1 MHIEWL
7 HLTVSYSFLVVGEVL
22 FLSALL
28 HMVYQRR
35 TPTSMISWLLAII
48 LLPHLAVPLYF
59 ILGSRKRRS
68 SKAKSM
74 FSLHS
79 VTDLPVEKANPIDGV
94 LRANGIP
101 GGTQGNRFALY
112 TDGTEAYKALLQ
124 EIEKAQES
132 IFIST
137 YVFNNDTVTAQLLT
151 ALTKRA
157 TEGIEVKI
165 LIDSLGSFPLYCF
178 QHPFKKLRQAGAMIS
193 FFMPIMQMP
202 FRNYINLRNHRKI
215 YLFDRRIVL
224 TGGMNL
230 SAEYMGPT
238 PDPSRWNDLL
248 FLIEGPAVFHY
259 LEIFA
264 SDWAYASGQASSIPG
279 APDTGPSMACGHTTP
294 IALDTVP
301 LGNGDAYIQVVPSG
315 PDIARDALFEALV
328 CAIYTAR
335 KRIWIVTPYFVP
347 VTSLQ
352 EALIIAHHKGVDVK
366 LITPYESNH
375 LLADLVRSSYM
386 RELMEAGVEV
396 ALYKGPMLHAKAILF
411 DDAGAMLGS
420 VNIDNRSLLLNYE
433 VVSFAY
439 SVPIISEVNAWM
451 EKLLQNS
458 QHDMK
463 PAGILRRLAEN
474 LMRIVAP
481 QL

>member
-7 HLTVSYSFLVVGEVL
+7 HLTFSYSFIVVGEVL
-22 FLSALL
+22 VLSALL

-59 ILGSRKRRS
+59 ILGSRKRTS
-68 SKAKSM
+68 SKTKSI
-74 FSLHS
+74 FSLRS
-79 VTDLPVEKANPIDGV
+79 VTDLPLEKANPIDGV

-112 TDGTEAYKALLQ
+112 TDGTEAYSALLQ
-124 EIEKAQES
+124 EIEKAKES

-137 YVFNNDTVTAQLLT
+137 YVFNNDAVTAKILT
-151 ALTKRA
+151 ALTKKA
-157 TEGIEVKI
+157 TEGVEIKL

-264 SDWAYASGQASSIPG
+264 SDWAYASG
-279 APDTGPSMACGHTTP
+279 HTTP

-301 LGNGDAYIQVVPSG
+301 LGHGDAYIQVVPSG
-315 PDIARDALFEALV
+315 PDIARDALFESLV
-328 CAIYTAR
+328 CAIYTAQ

-451 EKLLQNS
+451 EKLLQDS
-458 QHDMK
+458 QHEMK
-463 PAGILRRLAEN
+463 PAGIMRRLAEN

>member
-1 MHIEWL
+1 MPIEWL
-7 HLTVSYSFLVVGEVL
+7 QLIFSHTFLVVGEVL
-22 FLSALL
+22 FFSALL
-28 HMVYQRR
+28 HMLYQRR

-59 ILGSRKRRS
+59 ILGSRKRTS
-68 SKAKSM
+68 SKTKSM
-74 FSLHS
+74 FSLRS
-79 VTDLPVEKANPIDGV
+79 VTDLPLEKANPIDGV

-101 GGTQGNRFALY
+101 GGTQGNRFVLH
-112 TDGTEAYKALLQ
+112 TDGTEAYSALIHQ
-124 EIEKAQES
+124 IDKAQKS

-137 YVFNNDTVTAQLLT
+137 YVFNTDEVTAQLLK
-151 ALTKRA
+151 ALTRKA
-157 TEGIEVKI
+157 EEGLEVKV

-178 QHPFKKLRQAGAMIS
+178 QRPLKKLRQAGAKVS
-193 FFMPIMQMP
+193 FFMPILQMP
-202 FRNYINLRNHRKI
+202 LRNYINLRNHRKI

-224 TGGMNL
+224 TGGMNF
-230 SAEYMGPT
+230 SAEYMGPL

-264 SDWAYASGQASSIPG
+264 SDWAF
-279 APDTGPSMACGHTTP
+279 ACGHATP
-294 IALDTVP
+294 ITLDTVP
-301 LGNGDAYIQVVPSG
+301 PGHGDAYIQVVPSG
-315 PDIARDALFEALV
+315 PDITRDALFEALL
-328 CAIYTAR
+328 CAIYTAK

-347 VTSLQ
+347 DTSLQ
-352 EALIIAHHKGVDVK
+352 QALIIAHHKGVDVK

-411 DDAGAMLGS
+411 DDSGAMLGS

-439 SVPIISEVNAWM
+439 SVSIISEINAWM

-458 QHDMK
+458 QHAMK
-463 PAGILRRLAEN
+463 PAGILRQLAEN

>member
-7 HLTVSYSFLVVGEVL
+7 QLTFSYTFLAVGEIL

-35 TPTSMISWLLAII
+35 TPTSMIAWLLAIT

-59 ILGSRKRRS
+59 ILGSRKRTS
-68 SKAKSM
+68 AKVKSM
-74 FSLHS
+74 FSLRS
-79 VTDLPVEKANPIDGV
+79 VTDLPLEKANPIDTV

-112 TDGTEAYKALLQ
+112 TDGTEAYSALLQ

-137 YVFNNDTVTAQLLT
+137 YVFNSDAVTARILK
-151 ALTKRA
+151 ALTRKA
-157 TEGIEVKI
+157 KEGVEVKL

-178 QHPFKKLRQAGAMIS
+178 QHPFKKLRQAGATIS
-193 FFMPIMQMP
+193 FFMPILQMP

-230 SAEYMGPT
+230 SADYMGPS
-238 PDPSRWNDLL
+238 PAPGRWNDLL

-264 SDWAYASGQASSIPG
+264 SDWAYASG
-279 APDTGPSMACGHTTP
+279 HTTP
-294 IALDTVP
+294 IALETVP
-301 LGNGDAYIQVVPSG
+301 PGHGDAYIQVVPSG
-315 PDIARDALFEALV
+315 PDIARDALFEALI
-328 CAIYTAR
+328 CAIYTA
-335 KRIWIVTPYFVP
+335 KERIWLVTPYFVP

-386 RELMEAGVEV
+386 RELLEAGVEV

-411 DDAGAMLGS
+411 DDDSAMLGS

-439 SVPIISEVNAWM
+439 SVPIISEVSGWM
-451 EKLLQNS
+451 ERLLEES
-458 QHDMK
+458 HHTMK

-474 LMRIVAP
+474 LLRIIAP

>member
-7 HLTVSYSFLVVGEVL
+7 RLLPPYIILVVGQIL

-35 TPTSMISWLLAII
+35 TPTSMIAWLLAII

-59 ILGSRKRRS
+59 ILGSRKRTS

-74 FSLHS
+74 FSLRS
-79 VTDLPVEKANPIDGV
+79 VTDLPLEKANPIDGV

-112 TDGTEAYKALLQ
+112 TDGTEAYSALLH

-137 YVFNNDTVTAQLLT
+137 YVFNSDAVTAEILR
-151 ALTKRA
+151 ALTKKA
-157 TEGIEVKI
+157 EAGVEVKL

-178 QHPFKKLRQAGAMIS
+178 QHPFKKLRAAGATVS
-193 FFMPIMQMP
+193 FFMPILQMP

-230 SAEYMGPT
+230 TADYMGPT
-238 PDPSRWNDLL
+238 PDPGRWNDLL

-264 SDWAYASGQASSIPG
+264 SDWAYASTDDA
-279 APDTGPSMACGHTTP
+279 TP
-294 IALDTVP
+294 IALDIVP
-301 LGNGDAYIQVVPSG
+301 LGHGDAYIQVVPSG
-315 PDIARDALFEALV
+315 PDIARDALFEALI
-328 CAIYTAR
+328 CAIYTA
-335 KRIWIVTPYFVP
+335 KERIWIVTPYFVP
-347 VTSLQ
+347 LTSLQ

-375 LLADLVRSSYM
+375 LMADLVRSSYM

-411 DDAGAMLGS
+411 DDVGAMLGS

-439 SVPIISEVNAWM
+439 SVPIISEVSSWM
-451 EKLLQNS
+451 EGLLQDS
-458 QHDMK
+458 DDTIK
-463 PAGILRRLAEN
+463 PAGTMRRLAEN
-474 LMRIVAP
+474 LLRILAP